1 MPHPHPMACPAFHHS
16 WAFSFSALRLLQ
28 ALVASPVYRQKRSQ
42 RCGRICIPS
51 DNLLSLGLKVNE
63 EAFIVSCVIP
73 SSSEGPPKKLN
84 PSCSQLSSA
93 HLHSSSFPFLLLCL
107 TLSTPSL
114 VSWHHLSS
122 SHPVPRYLCCFGG
135 EPKPKCVKMI
145 PC

>member
-28 ALVASPVYRQKRSQ
+28 ALVASPVYRQKCGQ

-93 HLHSSSFPFLLLCL
+93 HLQSSYFPFLLLCL
-107 TLSTPSL
+107 TLSIPSL
-114 VSWHHLSS
+114 ISWHHLS
-122 SHPVPRYLCCFGG
+122 VAALYQGTCVALGVG
-135 EPKPKCVKMI
+135 PKPKCVKMI